1 MTSSIGTQ
9 SSLAQSD
16 RQQAGF
22 SLIGFLSTLT
32 LVGAMGLL
40 LVRAGPSVMEY
51 WAIDK
56 AIAAASIAADTP
68 DELRQTF
75 DKLAAAGYV
84 DSIEGRDFKI
94 TGTGKAME
102 ISFAYEKKI
111 PLFGSVSLLIDY
123 RGGSTHAVPEKA
135 SN

>member
-1 MTSSIGTQ
+1 MTTRFGTQ
-9 SSLAQSD
+9 SSMSRSD
-16 RQQAGF
+16 KQGGF

-32 LVGAMGLL
+32 GFGAVGLL
-40 LVRAGPSVMEY
+40 LVRAGPSVVEY

-56 AIAAASIAADTP
+56 AVAAASIAADTP
-68 DELRQTF
+68 DELRQAF

-84 DSIEGRDFKI
+84 DSIEGKDLKI
-94 TGTGKAME
+94 TGAGKEME

-111 PLFGSVSLLIDY
+111 PLFGPASLLIDY
-123 RGGSTHAVPEKA
+123 RGGSVHAVPEKV

>member
-1 MTSSIGTQ
+1 MTRKVGIQ
-9 SSLAQSD
+9 SSMPRSD
-16 RQQAGF
+16 RQQGGF
-22 SLIGFLSTLT
+22 SLIGLLSTLT
-32 LVGAMGLL
+32 VLGGLGLL
-40 LVRAGPSVMEY
+40 LVRAGPSVLEF

-56 AIAAASIAADTP
+56 AVAAASIAADTP
-68 DELRQTF
+68 DELRQAF

-84 DSIEGRDFKI
+84 DSIEGKDLKI

-111 PLFGSVSLLIDY
+111 PLFGPASLLIDY
-123 RGGSTHAVPEKA
+123 RGGSVHAAPEKA